1 MKKRWIPALAG
12 MTTLLLLA
20 TLAFGAVTYS
30 TAVKNSRLDQVTT
43 AIGSAGK
50 LEIGTTGM
58 ASILATIPL
67 ANPAAPGA
75 SGGVLTLTMPQS
87 DTSADN
93 TGTAAAARIRTSADV
108 DVITGLTVGTSGT
121 DIVLNSTSITAG
133 QQVTMNSFTITHN

>member
-1 MKKRWIPALAG
+1 MKKRSIPAFAG
-12 MTTLLLLA
+12 MTLMLLA
-20 TLAFGAVTYS
+20 TMAFAAVTYS
-30 TAVKNSRLDQVTT
+30 TTVKNARLDQVTT
-43 AIGSAGK
+43 AIGAAGK
-50 LEIGTTGM
+50 LEICTAGY
-58 ASILATIPL
+58 ASILATISL

-75 SGGVLTLTMPQS
+75 NAGVLTLTMPQS

-93 TGTAAAARIRTSADV
+93 TGIAAAARIRTGADV